1 MNDDWA
7 NESWL
12 WTPALSVGVEAID
25 DDHKK
30 LFQLFNE
37 ARLAAEVEANNSHLL
52 QGIAQ
57 ELVLYMESHF
67 KREEAIMRAS
77 GYPSCEQHEE
87 VHHGFMVNIQS
98 MLNQA
103 GNDGGSIAEFVYS
116 LKELFAKHI
125 KGNDQKIGQH
135 IQAVEKGIDDVAL
148 KLPPL
153 TLPESINIYIV
164 DDEELQVDLM
174 TELLDVAGFTASGFT
189 SGQAFI
195 EQSVSNFDIV
205 LLDLNMPE
213 IDGIEVMRILYNRG
227 CTPVF
232 ILISGF
238 DERVLH
244 SAKQFAEAK
253 KIEVFSTYTKPINTG
268 RFIQEIVEIHARK
281 KLAFDKRQYNKKNPK
296 ANEGLS
302 LLELKEA
309 LNKHQLVLFYQPQ
322 VDIQSG
328 KVKGFEAL
336 VRLKHPHKG
345 LVFPDQFISLAE
357 ANELM
362 PSLTQEVFGLVVED
376 YKKFQQRGIQQKI
389 SINISA
395 QDLDLEM
402 PERIATLL
410 DESHIPA
417 EALMIEL
424 TESALRTSVSDSL
437 DILNRL
443 RMKGF
448 SLSIDDFGTGY
459 SSLVQLYQA
468 PFTELKIDLRFVM
481 RMLKDKEAYAIVKI
495 CILLAKELK
504 LVTVAEGVETQE
516 ILDELA
522 TLGCDIAQGYHIA
535 KPLPLD
541 ECCEWLEQHQQKL
554 LVNIKPFVTA

>member
-1 MNDDWA
+1 MTDDWA
-7 NESWL
+7 NQSWH
-12 WTPALSVGVEAID
+12 WTPTLSVGVKAID
-25 DDHKK
+25 EDHKK

-37 ARLAAEVEANNSHLL
+37 ARLAAEVEASNSYLV
-52 QGIAQ
+52 QGMAQ

-67 KREEAIMRAS
+67 KREEAIMSAS
-77 GYPSCEQHEE
+77 GYPSYEEHQE
-87 VHHGFMVNIQS
+87 VHHRFMENIQS
-98 MLNQA
+98 VLNQA
-103 GNDGGSIAEFVYS
+103 GNNQASIAEFVDL
-116 LKELFAKHI
+116 LKELFTEHI

-135 IQAVEKGIDDVAL
+135 IQAIEKGIDDVAL

-164 DDEELQVDLM
+164 DDDELQVELM

-189 SGQAFI
+189 SGQTFI
-195 EQSVSNFDIV
+195 EQPISNFDIV

-213 IDGIEVMRILYNRG
+213 IDGIEVMRNLYNRG
-227 CTPVF
+227 CTPAF

-253 KIEVFSTYTKPINTG
+253 KIEVLGTYTKPIDTG
-268 RFIQEIVEIHARK
+268 RFIQEIAEIHARK
-281 KLAFDKRQYNKKNPK
+281 KLAFDKRQYNQKGSK
-296 ANEGLS
+296 ADAGLS
-302 LLELKEA
+302 LLELRVA
-309 LNKHQLVLFYQPQ
+309 LNERQFVLFYQPQ
-322 VDIQSG
+322 IDIKSG
-328 KVKGFEAL
+328 EVKGFEAL
-336 VRLKHPHKG
+336 VRLKHPIKG
-345 LVFPDQFISLAE
+345 LIFPDEFISLAE

-362 PSLTQEVFGLVVED
+362 PTLTQEVFSLGVED

-410 DESHIPA
+410 VDSNIPA

-448 SLSIDDFGTGY
+448 SLSIDDFGTGH

-468 PFTELKIDLRFVM
+468 PFTELKIDLQFVT

-554 LVNIKPFVTA
+554 LVSIKPFVTA

>member
-1 MNDDWA
+1 MDKRWGKD
-7 NESWL
+7 SWH
-12 WTPALSVGVEAID
+12 WNPSLSVGISAID
-25 DDHKK
+25 EDHKR

-37 ARLAAEVEANNSHLL
+37 ARLAAEVEENNSPLL
-52 QGIAQ
+52 QGMAQ
-57 ELVLYMESHF
+57 ELVLYAESHF
-67 KREEAIMRAS
+67 KREGAIMMAS
-77 GYPSCEQHEE
+77 GYPSCEQHQDA
-87 VHHGFMVNIQS
+87 HHGFMDNIQS
-98 MLNQA
+98 MLNKA
-103 GNDGGSIAEFVYS
+103 IKDDGSIAEFVYL
-116 LKELFAKHI
+116 LKELFLVHI
-125 KGNDQKIGQH
+125 KESDQNMGQYV
-135 IQAVEKGIDDVAL
+135 QGFEKDIEDVVL
-148 KLPPL
+148 KLEPL
-153 TLPESINIYIV
+153 ALPKGINIYIV
-164 DDEELQVDLM
+164 DDEELQVELM

-189 SGQAFI
+189 SGLVFI
-195 EQSVSNFDIV
+195 KQPISSFDII

-227 CTPVF
+227 CTPAF

-253 KIEVFSTYTKPINTG
+253 KIEVLGAYTKPINTG
-268 RFIQEIVEIHARK
+268 HFIREIAEIHARK
-281 KLAFDKRQYNKKNPK
+281 KLAFDKRQYSQKGLK
-296 ANEGLS
+296 ADANLS
-302 LLELKEA
+302 LLELRVA
-309 LNKHQLVLFYQPQ
+309 LNEHQFVLFYQPQ

-328 KVKGFEAL
+328 EVKGFEAL
-336 VRLKHPHKG
+336 VRLEHPIKG

-357 ANELM
+357 ASELM
-362 PSLTQEVFGLVVED
+362 PELTHEIFSLVVED

-389 SINISA
+389 SINVSA

-402 PERIATLL
+402 PERIASLL
-410 DESHIPA
+410 VESNIPA

-424 TESALRTSVSDSL
+424 TESALRTSISDSL

-522 TLGCDIAQGYHIA
+522 VLGCDIAQGYHIA

-541 ECCEWLEQHQQKL
+541 ECCEWFKQHQQQL
-554 LVNIKPFVTA
+554 AP

>member
-1 MNDDWA
+1 MNNGWVD
-7 NESWL
+7 ESWN
-12 WTPALSVGVEAID
+12 WTPSLSLGVKVID
-25 DDHKK
+25 EDHKK

-37 ARLAAEVEANNSHLL
+37 ARLAADVEASNSHLL
-52 QGIAQ
+52 QRMAQ
-57 ELVLYMESHF
+57 DLVLYMELHF
-67 KREEAIMRAS
+67 KRKEAIMRAS
-77 GYPSCEQHEE
+77 GYPSCEPHEE
-87 VHHGFMVNIQS
+87 VHHEFMVNTQS
-98 MLNQA
+98 ILDQA
-103 GNDGGSIAEFVYS
+103 VNNEISITEFVYL
-116 LKELFAKHI
+116 LKELFAEHI

-135 IQAVEKGIDDVAL
+135 IQGLDTEIDSKVL

-164 DDEELQVDLM
+164 DDDVLQVEFM
-174 TELLDVAGFTASGFT
+174 IELVDEGGFTASGFT
-189 SGQAFI
+189 SGPAFI
-195 EQSVSNFDIV
+195 EQPVSDFDIV

-213 IDGIEVMRILYNRG
+213 IDGIEVMRMLYNRG
-227 CTPVF
+227 CTPAF

-253 KIEVFSTYTKPINTG
+253 KIEVLGTYTKPINTG
-268 RFIQEIVEIHARK
+268 RFIQEIAEIHAQK
-281 KLAFDKRQYNKKNPK
+281 KLAFDKRQYNKKSLK
-296 ANEGLS
+296 ADEGLS
-302 LLELKEA
+302 LLEFKEA
-309 LNKHQLVLFYQPQ
+309 LKEHQFVLFYQPK

-328 KVKGFEAL
+328 EVKGFEAL
-336 VRLKHPHKG
+336 VRLKHPIKG
-345 LVFPDQFISLAE
+345 LVFPDEFISLAE

-362 PSLTQEVFGLVVED
+362 PTLTQEIFSLGVED
-376 YKKFQQRGIQQKI
+376 YKKLQQRGIQQKV
-389 SINISA
+389 SINVSA

-402 PERIATLL
+402 PERIASLL
-410 DESHIPA
+410 VDSGIPA

-424 TESALRTSVSDSL
+424 TESALRSSVSDSL
-437 DILNRL
+437 DILNRF

-468 PFTELKIDLRFVM
+468 PFTELKIDLQFVM

-516 ILDELA
+516 IQDALA
-522 TLGCDIAQGYHIA
+522 ALGCDIAQGYHIA

-541 ECCEWLEQHQQKL
+541 ECCEWFKQHQKC
-554 LVNIKPFVTA
+554 IPS